1 MIPRLKSGQDGWSI
15 SIGIDKDP
23 ESHGAIHHAPYQHD
37 SKNCAEK
44 NADFSQSQK
53 MIRCS
58 WAKSLQICIVDGSTG
73 STATFHDLRLDPVSE
88 AHLILRIAPWAKHT
102 LHKLVAWQRLKPQQ
116 NEESGFMAMI
126 FIGIKNQPFYP
137 AW

>member
-15 SIGIDKDP
+15 SIIDKNP
-23 ESHGAIHHAPYQHD
+23 ESYGAIHHAPYQHD

-44 NADFSQSQK
+44 NADLSQSQK
-53 MIRCS
+53 IIRCS
-58 WAKSLQICIVDGSTG
+58 WAKSLQICIVDGST
-73 STATFHDLRLDPVSE
+73 ATFHDLRLDPVKSPPYSAHSPVSE
-88 AHLILRIAPWAKHT
+88 AHP
-102 LHKLVAWQRLKPQQ
+102 PQTRCLTAFKTTA
-116 NEESGFMAMI
+116 EHSRTTSGFMAMI